1 MDAVPLQAAVRRG
14 GLQQDVRILKLRGIY
29 KNSAG
34 DDVQQDG
41 TGGSRHGDGGSR
53 LRRVEVH
60 VHVAA
65 GGAAETGGEESND
78 E

>member
-29 KNSAG
+29 KDGAG

-41 TGGSRHGDGGSR
+41 TGGSRHGDGGSC
-53 LRRVEVH
+53 LRRVEIH
-60 VHVAA
+60 VHVAP
-65 GGAAETGGEESND
+65 GGTAETGGEESND